1 MTPNLTARLNRAL
14 RDTKREAGVIVPMP
28 ATIPV
33 MAPSEEGFPNLA
45 HALIIKVSAPVTLA
59 VSSKHCPNKTL

>member
-1 MTPNLTARLNRAL
+1 
-14 RDTKREAGVIVPMP
+14 MP

-33 MAPSEEGFPNLA
+33 MAPSEEGFPNLT

-59 VSSKHCPNKTL
+59 VSSKYCPNKTL